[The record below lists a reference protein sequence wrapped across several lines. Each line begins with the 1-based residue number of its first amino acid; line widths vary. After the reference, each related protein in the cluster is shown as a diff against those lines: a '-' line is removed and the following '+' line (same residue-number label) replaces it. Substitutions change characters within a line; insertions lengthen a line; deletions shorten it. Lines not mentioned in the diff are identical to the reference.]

1 MESLGKR
8 QSVII
13 IRFHFLICYLTC
25 GAQTNDKGR
34 WQGSRAETTF
44 LPTTIDYW
52 LESYAGPSTYVDS
65 SNTFWTVQLVTR
77 NTHQVDVHLLDVH
90 FDLPYSL
97 RRVGM
102 EKDSILSAYFT
113 SFCDRLNDSDL
124 IVDGHHREQRGRRS
138 NSLLQVFKI
147 DQPLLLDYFIQ
158 VPSYRSML
166 NCCCGSSLPTYRV
179 HGQVSYFQSLL
190 LHDSAGVQNTLVFS
204 LRCNY
209 MVLPRLVKISNSLHG
224 EVVAFSRPR
233 SEDDLL
239 RIRVDQIRH

>member
-147 DQPLLLDYFIQ
+147 DQPL
-158 VPSYRSML
+158 
-166 NCCCGSSLPTYRV
+166 RV